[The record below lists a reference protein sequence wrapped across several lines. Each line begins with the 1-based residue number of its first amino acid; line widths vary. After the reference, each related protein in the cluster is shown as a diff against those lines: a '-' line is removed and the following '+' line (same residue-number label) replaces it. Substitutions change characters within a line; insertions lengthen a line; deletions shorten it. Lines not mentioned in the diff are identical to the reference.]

1 MIAKLV
7 VQPDGQPVFYLCKSI
22 LGPAWRK
29 YVIAQKKERG
39 IINKVNEL
47 KNKKILNFQ
56 VLLMLLIFLTEEFI
70 FRLTC
75 YIVITSSSLLLLKT
89 TVTTST

>member
-47 KNKKILNFQ
+47 KNKKN
-56 VLLMLLIFLTEEFI
+56 
-70 FRLTC
+70 
-75 YIVITSSSLLLLKT
+75 
-89 TVTTST
+89 